1 MHAPKRY
8 QLSVLGWLA
17 LSSLLGALLGLIDA
31 EEWAFTTAGDEG
43 YAAEVNGSE
52 ITSVNYQRALALV
65 SKDRREPMKLADQQ
79 LVMQRLIE
87 AELLVQFAAQN
98 NLVRLNPRLRS
109 AILQSLV
116 TQLDMQNRADGD
128 AGFQVAT
135 SSYLAALRESAD
147 IVYGV
152 DP

>member
-1 MHAPKRY
+1 MHAPKRH
-8 QLSVLGWLA
+8 QLSALGWLA

-31 EEWAFTTAGDEG
+31 EQWRFAPAWDEG

-52 ITSVNYQRALALV
+52 ITRVNYQRALALV
-65 SKDRREPMKLADQQ
+65 SKDRREPMKLADRQ

-87 AELLVQFAAQN
+87 AELLVQFATQN
-98 NLVRLNPRLRS
+98 NLERLNPRLRS

-128 AGFQVAT
+128 GGFQVAT
-135 SSYLAALRESAD
+135 SSYVAALRESAD

>member
-52 ITSVNYQRALALV
+52 ITRVNYQRALALV
-65 SKDRREPMKLADQQ
+65 SKDRREPMELADRQ
-79 LVMQRLIE
+79 LVMQRLVE
-87 AELLVQFAAQN
+87 AELLVQFATQN
-98 NLVRLNPRLRS
+98 NLTRLNPRLRS
-109 AILQSLV
+109 AILRSLV
-116 TQLDMQNRADGD
+116 TQLDMQNRADG
-128 AGFQVAT
+128 AGGFQVAT
-135 SSYLAALRESAD
+135 RSYLAALRDSAD
-147 IVYGV
+147 IAYGV

>member
-31 EEWAFTTAGDEG
+31 EEWAFITAGDEG

-65 SKDRREPMKLADQQ
+65 SKDRREPMELADRQ

-128 AGFQVAT
+128 GGFQVAT

>member
-31 EEWAFTTAGDEG
+31 EEWAFITAGDEG

-65 SKDRREPMKLADQQ
+65 SKDRREPMELADRQ

-87 AELLVQFAAQN
+87 AELLVQFATQN
-98 NLVRLNPRLRS
+98 NLARLNPRLRS
-109 AILQSLV
+109 AILQSLAM
-116 TQLDMQNRADGD
+116 QLDMQNRADGAD
-128 AGFQVAT
+128 GFQVA
-135 SSYLAALRESAD
+135 SGSYLAALRESAD
-147 IVYGV
+147 IVYGI

>member
-1 MHAPKRY
+1 M
-8 QLSVLGWLA
+8 
-17 LSSLLGALLGLIDA
+17 
-31 EEWAFTTAGDEG
+31 
-43 YAAEVNGSE
+43 
-52 ITSVNYQRALALV
+52 NYQRALALV
-65 SKDRREPMKLADQQ
+65 SKDRREPMKLADRQ

-87 AELLVQFAAQN
+87 AELLVQFATQN
-98 NLVRLNPRLRS
+98 NLERLNPRLRS

-128 AGFQVAT
+128 GGFQVAT
-135 SSYLAALRESAD
+135 SSYVAALRESAD

>member
-8 QLSVLGWLA
+8 QFSALGWLG
-17 LSSLLGALLGLIDA
+17 LSSLLGALLGFIDA
-31 EEWAFTTAGDEG
+31 EEWRFTTAGDEG
-43 YAAEVNGSE
+43 HAAEINGSQ
-52 ITSVNYQRALALV
+52 ITHVNYQRALALV
-65 SKDRREPMKLADQQ
+65 AKDRREPMQLVDRQ

-87 AELLVQFAAQN
+87 AELLVQFATQN

-109 AILQSLV
+109 AILQSLAM
-116 TQLDMQNRADGD
+116 QLDIQNRADGTG
-128 AGFQVAT
+128 GFQVAT
-135 SSYLAALRESAD
+135 RSYLAALRESAD